1 MQLRIHNN
9 ALIEAIV
16 IDDDSILKSLKW
28 LTGFDKQQLI
38 ELLRDSIRSSINR
51 HYSNR
56 QRLAEIDVKEIDLE
70 EFRRLDQLEVDAIDQ
85 LRKQYNSLDS
95 LVPPIQRTVQ
105 QFLRDYQN

>member
-1 MQLRIHNN
+1 MQLRINNN
-9 ALIEAIV
+9 ALIDAIV
-16 IDDDSILKSLKW
+16 SDDDSILKSLKL
-28 LTGFDKQQLI
+28 LTGSDKQQLI
-38 ELLRDSIRSSINR
+38 EQLRDSIRNSINR

-95 LVPPIQRTVQ
+95 LVPPMHRTVQ